1 MTSKNICTIMPSTM
15 SLPKFIRDNT
25 NDGHNIARV
34 LIDVMEGRFEGTKI
48 SHRLTAAR
56 LLTIYG
62 NDDAPDFIADNTPD
76 TSETERGEKIWF
88 TIDPGLRTLIRART
102 DDGRVICIFLI
113 DVMEGSE
120 TERGEKIWF
129 TIDPGLRTLIRAR
142 TDDGRV
148 ICIFLIDVMEGRVE
162 GIHVG
167 HRVSAAKELL
177 NRAFGKSQSRDL
189 PKPPGSK
196 TPRRSTK
203 TTRRKHAMTPEA
215 AAFEARVAERIA
227 ASKSAPHSDT
237 VAAQSEPTLQPESEA
252 NDNFDPDVYR
262 GASRCIDPNFD
273 PMLAATNDDYFWNY
287 DGCDDTRC
295 PYHGDPEEFDFDP
308 IDDHY

>member
-1 MTSKNICTIMPSTM
+1 MYYHAPNM
-15 SLPKFIRDNT
+15 SLPQFIRDNT

-34 LIDVMEGRFEGTKI
+34 LIDVMEGRLEGTKI

-76 TSETERGEKIWF
+76 TPETERGEKIWL

-102 DDGRVICIFLI
+102 DDGRVIF
-113 DVMEGSE
+113 M
-120 TERGEKIWF
+120 
-129 TIDPGLRTLIRAR
+129 
-142 TDDGRV
+142 
-148 ICIFLIDVMEGRVE
+148 FLIDVMEGRVE